1 MKIVILVML
10 AAATIGCSSTDDR
23 KQMFMEGATA
33 CNAAC
38 MDNPEI
44 SEISSK
50 AGGGIPL
57 LFMGGMEIKCRC
69 NRLSKYKGRG

>member
-1 MKIVILVML
+1 MKIIVLAMLV
-10 AAATIGCSSTDDR
+10 AFTIGCSTTDDR

-33 CNAAC
+33 CNTAC

-44 SEISSK
+44 SAISSK

-57 LFMGGMEIKCRC
+57 LFMGGMEIKCSC
-69 NRLSKYKGRG
+69 NRLSK